1 MNETT
6 NTKCNLVDGDKVD
19 LFVKV
24 VSSVYYNRELF
35 GVDAD
40 GHVYSWKLPKMKP
53 QWSMTM
59 KDETTQAAVET
70 LMGVLRKSFVRDY
83 TAKSENTRYLHIRGR
98 VKRSLT
104 AWIGADHL
112 SGKQLTYTKVCG
124 VYKLNDDLS
133 KIVRDT
139 EFEKQ
144 LTKNKPAFMK
154 LAK

>member
-6 NTKCNLVDGDKVD
+6 NTKCTLINGEKAD

-24 VSSVYYNRELF
+24 VSSDYYARELF
-35 GVDAD
+35 GVDAG
-40 GHVYSWKLPKMKP
+40 GHVYSWKLPKQKP
-53 QWSMTM
+53 HYCMTI

-70 LMGVLRKSFVRDY
+70 LMGEVRQSFTNDY
-83 TAKSENTRYLHIRGR
+83 TAKSEKTRYLHIRGR
-98 VKRSLT
+98 VKGSLY
-104 AWIGADHL
+104 ACIGSHHL
-112 SGKQLTYTKVCG
+112 RGKQLNYTKVCG

-139 EFEKQ
+139 EIEKR
-144 LTKNKPAFMK
+144 LTKNNPAFIK